1 MEARLTMITLGV
13 QNLAVSREFYEKG
26 LKWPVSSASNE
37 NVVFLRTGG
46 VVLALFPSEELA
58 KDAGVDPQ
66 GSGFRDFTIAHN
78 VNSKEEVA
86 RVLAQAEKAGGRIIK
101 PAQDVFWGGHS
112 GYFEDPD
119 RFLWEVAWNPMAPL
133 NEKGE
138 MQLP

>member
-13 QNLAVSREFYEKG
+13 QNLEISRNFYEKG
-26 LKWPVSSASNE
+26 LGWNVSPASNE
-37 NVVFLRTGG
+37 DVVFLRTGG
-46 VVLALFPSEELA
+46 VVLALFPSVELA
-58 KDAGVDPQ
+58 KDAGVDAR
-66 GSGFRDFTIAHN
+66 GSGFREFSIAHN
-78 VNSKEEVA
+78 VNTREEVA
-86 RVLAQAEKAGGRIIK
+86 KVLAEAEKAGGRIIK

-133 NEKGE
+133 NERGE